1 MAFAAP
7 DTDEIVQPAS
17 VWQPPEGDEIVT
29 PVKAQVAAPRP
40 LIASPVNQ
48 PSQFS
53 SGLPPGTNPAENPD
67 WGFTKATALPATLA
81 IQAAAKKAGQG
92 LDIGGRVLAAAVAHV
107 VKNPGETLRGEVPAE
122 DSDIAQ
128 VIRGETP
135 DYELERGLL
144 PKPLQ
149 AAESGA
155 YGLVKTVPQL
165 AGIAA
170 AQAVGVPAPISAG
183 VLFGLTP
190 EGFDPKQAAIG
201 AALPFVGKYGGAV
214 SEAVAKKLGISSKTA
229 VAAVN
234 KIGAA
239 SASAGVIGIDQIH
252 TIMQLPPDQREK
264 AWVDA
269 WGNVAGMAGL
279 GLMGGGGESKVKP
292 EIKGP
297 LATGEVSQSKSE
309 LPPNK
314 PTPAAPAVQ
323 ERMSNDMKNAWA
335 GKLQRVE
342 TIGRIR
348 ELEEGWGKEID
359 DPNQQH
365 KLELL
370 AERKAEISDERNRG
384 NALQQYFDESSP
396 EMQKKI
402 DAHLEK
408 LNANRKLNASEQQF
422 DDFLEQQIGQ
432 RLNKAEPKP
441 FTPPAEDKIV
451 TPAKVSGNGT
461 VRLYRGQ
468 DHTVPGGEYWSTD
481 PTYARNFGQ
490 NVQVVDVPKSV
501 ADAGRA
507 AVQKTGSGTPGAHRL
522 PDEWVKKAQTM
533 EKPPEQVVQ
542 TLDEPVPAV
551 TATDLL
557 TMTPEQVVAWKK
569 AAPYGE
575 QMMQTMATA
584 VKPAGIPKIVEQ
596 RDILRKQAADL
607 LAQAGDNPEHPAWG
621 QSQVVSVKAQT
632 LNEMVENAPKSPG
645 GQPVPAAGGKPM
657 MTIYRA
663 GDANEV
669 GVKKF
674 SGWSEDEAVA
684 KAYQDNPGFGGEKL
698 RKEIVPQGRVLDA
711 DIRTRTGLANLA
723 EKLGFSR
730 EEGDSW
736 MDNGWQYPWEESSKV
751 KKALETSGFDFIR
764 YTDDFPQ
771 GAKTIVPLKGFT
783 ASKPALPAAEPV
795 KPAPAKAETPA
806 KPKTVAPE
814 LISIDDAL
822 NLAERRKA
830 EGKSQLTVAQELSG
844 RGLSDSDA
852 TGIAGQV
859 YAAKAIPT
867 EPKPVV
873 AKSPIEILNTAKSVT
888 VTLPED
894 ATMLQVSHKK
904 GVWGTPFDPS
914 TLSKASGTR
923 TANTF
928 IGTDPIAVR
937 GVSVGKGKE
946 VKVSTGEVKIQPLET
961 SAEKR
966 ARAISEFPKRQ
977 LSRAPGAA
985 AGDEPGTYSAI
996 QQLADQLEAT
1006 GKENAPVNERVSAI
1020 EAVKVKATDLKDG
1033 VKSTLANVLA
1043 IIKAL
1048 WDSYANLAPYTD
1060 MKRIVG
1066 KWFYANQ
1073 RADFEAREFGK
1084 QIIKAVP
1091 DKLRREAITNW
1102 IQADGDVAALKE
1114 RAAASRGALRRGYEI
1129 AQKLTPRETEIAQL
1143 IREYYDRQL
1152 ERGINEGLLKEG
1164 LDNYITQVWKKENPI
1179 TRKLMNDLVNS
1190 KLQPNFKFARKRIF
1204 DSYFEG
1210 EQSGLKPSK
1219 DAGFLVSNYDQS
1231 FNKSLAARAFIK
1243 DLHEGLASDGRPL
1256 VEVSGSGKLVDV
1268 GEAKPRF
1275 IIKPKAT
1282 PEAIGDYKT
1291 IDHPALRGW
1300 KWLGKT
1306 PEGADVLLQGELKV
1320 HPEIYDKLKNR
1331 LSTSWFRQHP
1341 VPRTILNVQSTLKQ
1355 SMMSISGFHQ
1365 VQENLHALGH
1375 RVNPMN
1381 LEKLDF
1387 SEPVTKSLVE
1397 HGLQLA
1403 DFNSLAEFGEGLSS
1417 GNLVSK
1423 IPLIG
1428 SKLQAY
1434 NDWLFQDNI
1443 PRLKLT
1449 MAKHALERNKERY
1462 SGAIKSGKITPDQV
1476 LELTASQANHA
1487 FGELPY
1493 KYWGRNPNL
1502 QDAYRTFLLAPD
1514 FLEARAGFAGQALK
1528 PGGLGAKGL
1537 LKNEQLQALALLALT
1552 QYITARIANQV
1563 IDDDPHWEF
1572 NNAFRIIS
1580 GNHAWSLR
1588 TVPGD
1593 VIHLISDPR
1602 GFTFNR
1608 LSPVIGR
1615 GSIELATGRDYRG
1628 VKRDFLNQ
1636 MGDLLKSGIPISMNH
1651 KNGQN
1656 ILETFGNAL
1665 GVQNQRYDAQQNI
1678 QQKAADFKSA
1688 NNIKIAYETIY
1699 NPDDDKFSALRNA
1712 INEGNQK
1719 LAQTEFNKLK
1729 GIIPSAKIYQHFK
1742 LSLNR
1747 TLTGSRANDQKFYN
1761 GLNEVG
1767 KREYKMAQ
1775 DLQRSR
1781 LKMALSLKTTSPE
1794 TPQENY
1800 TNTPSVFRE

>member
-1 MAFAAP
+1 MTATDFLEN
-7 DTDEIVQPAS
+7 DTTQKQSASDFLGEADEKV
-17 VWQPPEGDEIVT
+17 
-29 PVKAQVAAPRP
+29 PVKPSASAFLEEEISQAAPRA
-40 LIASPVNQ
+40 LSGTQ
-48 PSQFS
+48 PIRFS
-53 SGLPPGTNPAENPD
+53 TPAEPIANPSEQ
-67 WGFTKATALPATLA
+67 FATTPFSKELP
-81 IQAAAKKAGQG
+81 AAAKMLFNEAQKPIVPIPKFEIKPEDNWKTAAGKEVVNFLTG
-92 LDIGGRVLAAAVAHV
+92 IPEFLESPLGIATLPMAAAKPTLTAAVFTGSMVESLGEQAVSTYKNWANMTPAQKSVAV
-107 VKNPGETLRGEVPAE
+107 VDMAGTGTLA
-122 DSDIAQ
+122 
-128 VIRGETP
+128 
-135 DYELERGLL
+135 GLL
-144 PKPLQ
+144 GRSTVKGMKPK
-149 AAESGA
+149 
-155 YGLVKTVPQL
+155 VPEVQ
-165 AGIAA
+165 G
-170 AQAVGVPAPISAG
+170 
-183 VLFGLTP
+183 
-190 EGFDPKQAAIG
+190 
-201 AALPFVGKYGGAV
+201 
-214 SEAVAKKLGISSKTA
+214 
-229 VAAVN
+229 
-234 KIGAA
+234 
-239 SASAGVIGIDQIH
+239 
-252 TIMQLPPDQREK
+252 PP
-264 AWVDA
+264 
-269 WGNVAGMAGL
+269 
-279 GLMGGGGESKVKP
+279 
-292 EIKGP
+292 
-297 LATGEVSQSKSE
+297 ATGEVLQTPKGAI
-309 LPPNK
+309 PPPLVAEAAAK
-314 PTPAAPAVQ
+314 PTLVPALLVDGKPVIGGDSHAKIATNYKGENKLAVVMAAMDDKNHVFIDENNNVLTRDEAKPKLAQITGKPVTKPVDSSDIPQ
-323 ERMSNDMKNAWA
+323 E
-335 GKLQRVE
+335 
-342 TIGRIR
+342 
-348 ELEEGWGKEID
+348 
-359 DPNQQH
+359 
-365 KLELL
+365 
-370 AERKAEISDERNRG
+370 
-384 NALQQYFDESSP
+384 
-396 EMQKKI
+396 
-402 DAHLEK
+402 
-408 LNANRKLNASEQQF
+408 
-422 DDFLEQQIGQ
+422 
-432 RLNKAEPKP
+432 
-441 FTPPAEDKIV
+441 
-451 TPAKVSGNGT
+451 
-461 VRLYRGQ
+461 
-468 DHTVPGGEYWSTD
+468 
-481 PTYARNFGQ
+481 
-490 NVQVVDVPKSV
+490 
-501 ADAGRA
+501 
-507 AVQKTGSGTPGAHRL
+507 
-522 PDEWVKKAQTM
+522 
-533 EKPPEQVVQ
+533 EKPPQYI
-542 TLDEPVPAV
+542 EP
-551 TATDLL
+551 
-557 TMTPEQVVAWKK
+557 K
-569 AAPYGE
+569 APLPGE
-575 QMMQTMATA
+575 QIVTVQRADGSTYKASYGGKNYTDKTG
-584 VKPAGIPKIVEQ
+584 KPIPSLAKMLPDGEWSHGMLAPDEKILE
-596 RDILRKQAADL
+596 
-607 LAQAGDNPEHPAWG
+607 
-621 QSQVVSVKAQT
+621 S
-632 LNEMVENAPKSPG
+632 PKPTS
-645 GQPVPAAGGKPM
+645 GQPVPAAG
-657 MTIYRA
+657 
-663 GDANEV
+663 
-669 GVKKF
+669 
-674 SGWSEDEAVA
+674 SEAVIKDGRA
-684 KAYQDNPGFGGEKL
+684 TWTKRDGKWYHRPNPLSSEV
-698 RKEIVPQGRVLDA
+698 EVTDPNIVR
-711 DIRTRTGLANLA
+711 GLESKQPVPPA
-723 EKLGFSR
+723 EKPG
-730 EEGDSW
+730 
-736 MDNGWQYPWEESSKV
+736 
-751 KKALETSGFDFIR
+751 T
-764 YTDDFPQ
+764 
-771 GAKTIVPLKGFT
+771 
-783 ASKPALPAAEPV
+783 
-795 KPAPAKAETPA
+795 A
-806 KPKTVAPE
+806 KPVIE
-814 LISIDDAL
+814 
-822 NLAERRKA
+822 
-830 EGKSQLTVAQELSG
+830 
-844 RGLSDSDA
+844 
-852 TGIAGQV
+852 
-859 YAAKAIPT
+859 
-867 EPKPVV
+867 
-873 AKSPIEILNTAKSVT
+873 KSPIEILNTAKTVG

-894 ATMLQVSHKK
+894 ATMIQVSHKK

-937 GVSVGKGKE
+937 GVSVGRGKE
-946 VKVSTGEVKIQPLET
+946 VKVSTGEVKIQPLES

-985 AGDEPGTYSAI
+985 AGGEPGTYSAI

-1020 EAVKVKATDLKDG
+1020 EAVKVKATELKDG

-1043 IIKAL
+1043 IKKAL
-1048 WDSYANLAPYTD
+1048 WDSYVNLAPYTD

-1084 QIIKAVP
+1084 QIIRAIP

-1114 RAAASRGALRRGYEI
+1114 RAAASRGALKRGYEI

-1210 EQSGLKPSK
+1210 EQAGLKPSK

-1256 VEVSGSGKLVDV
+1256 VEVSGSGKLVDA

-1306 PEGADVLLQGELKV
+1306 PEGADVLMQGELKV

-1341 VPRTILNVQSTLKQ
+1341 VPRAILNVQSTLKQ

-1397 HGLQLA
+1397 HGLQIA
-1403 DFNSLAEFGEGLSS
+1403 DYNSLADFGEGLSS
-1417 GNLVSK
+1417 GKLLSK
-1423 IPLIG
+1423 IPFLG

-1462 SGAIKSGKITPDQV
+1462 ADAIKSGKITPDQV

-1552 QYITARIANQV
+1552 QYVTARIANQV
-1563 IDDDPHWEF
+1563 IDQDPHWEVK
-1572 NNAFRIIS
+1572 NAFRIIY
-1580 GNHAWSLR
+1580 GNHAYSLR

-1593 VIHLISDPR
+1593 IIHLLSDPR

-1628 VKRDFLNQ
+1628 VKRDFLDQ

-1688 NNIKIAYETIY
+1688 NNIKVPYETIY

-1712 INEGNQK
+1712 IHEGNQK
-1719 LAQTEFNKLK
+1719 LAQSEFNKLK
-1729 GIIPSAKIYQHFK
+1729 GIIPPSKIYQHFK

-1767 KREYKMAQ
+1767 KIEYKMAQ

-1781 LKMALSLKTTSPE
+1781 LKMALSLKTTLPE

-1800 TNTPSVFRE
+1800 INVPSTGNPFKE